1 VAQALRERFGEAIP
15 VVMITA
21 DRSDQCRKQ
30 LQGLG
35 VPVLNKPVKAGKMR
49 AVLSQLLAGRAP
61 VKELGGT

>member
-1 VAQALRERFGEAIP
+1 MAQSLRVRFGQAIP

-30 LQGLG
+30 LQGFG

-49 AVLSQLLAGRAP
+49 SALSHLLGEKTAAQQA
-61 VKELGGT
+61 